1 MEASKNG
8 HKKLY
13 FVSDGLLSQQ
23 EIDNFTGRISA
34 LVSWGPYLRNYIVSK
49 GLFGHPGHSIYY
61 PTARV
66 KDDRVNFAYG
76 HSCDPHASDWGERT
90 LSELEQIAIEHN
102 LKAETK

>member
-8 HKKLY
+8 FKGLY
-13 FVSDGLLSQQ
+13 FVSYRLLSQQ

-34 LVSWGPYLRNYIVSK
+34 LVSGGPYLRNYGVSE
-49 GLFGHPGHSIYY
+49 GLSGHPGHSIYY

-66 KDDRVNFAYG
+66 KDGIVNFAYG
-76 HSCDPHASDWGERT
+76 HSHNPYVSDWKELA
-90 LSELEQIAIEHN
+90 LSELEKVAIEHK